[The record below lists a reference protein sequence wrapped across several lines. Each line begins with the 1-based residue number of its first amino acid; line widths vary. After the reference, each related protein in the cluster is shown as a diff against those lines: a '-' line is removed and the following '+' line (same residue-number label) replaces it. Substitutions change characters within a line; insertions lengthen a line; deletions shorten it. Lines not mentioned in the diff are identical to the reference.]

1 MTTRGNTSIEEMN
14 IVELF
19 TRANMAKCLQQAA
32 AAKVGE
38 DIEVITIDKSDSELE
53 HEMCDSNSRSGD
65 RGGPVP
71 SSSCGQDDGDCN
83 ESSCKEFDEGDDE
96 DQDHGEDLVSRYR

>member
-19 TRANMAKCLQQAA
+19 TRANLAKHLQQAA

-38 DIEVITIDKSDSELE
+38 EIEVITIDKSDSELE
-53 HEMCDSNSRSGD
+53 YEMCDSNSRSGD

-71 SSSCGQDDGDCN
+71 SSSRGQDDDDYN
-83 ESSCKEFDEGDDE
+83 ESSFKEFYEGDGE
-96 DQDHGEDLVSRYR
+96 DQDHGEDLVRYR